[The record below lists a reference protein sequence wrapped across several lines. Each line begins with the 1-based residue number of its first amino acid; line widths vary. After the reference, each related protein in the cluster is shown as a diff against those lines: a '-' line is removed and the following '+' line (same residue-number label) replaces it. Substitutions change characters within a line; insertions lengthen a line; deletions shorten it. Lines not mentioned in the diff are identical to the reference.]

1 MTKWKDEIDV
11 ALGMDPKFSDALHNK
26 IVKKATKRTFHWR
39 YAVTAISF
47 VLVALLLFLTGPTQV
62 EQEVTAVTPFERLI
76 FEASVDEFYISTQYT
91 EETRFFARDSSRY
104 LLVHEFESVQEVS
117 EMQQFLQAMTLV
129 ERSMEHW
136 SAKDV
141 LITMSNGEQLKLKVV
156 QKTDR
161 YLVQD
166 VYTKLLYEVMHTDSK
181 AYEQWRE
188 KIERSTLSGGSILLI
203 SGVMVAIAIISSR
216 LLKIPKIKREKKQDW
231 KSTSLAIAM
240 VLVING
246 YLNYLRV
253 NEYVMQIDV
262 HFILVVLPIIGVQ
275 FFIQKEDAPFK
286 KQVLDWLI
294 IALGVVFIWILMN
307 FG

>member
-11 ALGMDPKFSDALHNK
+11 ALGIDPKFSEALQNK
-26 IVKKATKRTFHWR
+26 ILKKATKRTFHWR
-39 YAVTAISF
+39 YALTAVSF

-76 FEASVDEFYISTQYT
+76 LEASVDEFYISTQYT

-104 LLVHEFESVQEVS
+104 VQVHEFKSVQDVS
-117 EMQQFLQAMTLV
+117 EMQQFLQVMKLV
-129 ERSMEHW
+129 ETSMEHW

-141 LITMSNGEQLKLKVV
+141 LITMSNGEQLKLKIV

-161 YLVQD
+161 YFVQD
-166 VYTKLLYEVMHTDSK
+166 VYTKLVYEVMHTDST
-181 AYEQWRE
+181 AYERWLE
-188 KIERSTLSGGSILLI
+188 KINRSTLSIRSIFLI
-203 SGVMVAIAIISSR
+203 SGLMVGIVMISAR
-216 LLKIPKIKREKKQDW
+216 LLKMPKIKREQKQDW
-231 KSTSLAIAM
+231 KSTSSVIAL

-246 YLNYLRV
+246 YLYYLRV

-275 FFIQKEDAPFK
+275 FFLQKEDAPFK
-286 KQVLDWLI
+286 KKVLDWLI
-294 IALGVVFIWILMN
+294 IALGVVYIWILMN

>member
-11 ALGMDPKFSDALHNK
+11 ALGIDPKFSEALQNK
-26 IVKKATKRTFHWR
+26 ILKKATKRTFHWR
-39 YAVTAISF
+39 YALTAVSF

-62 EQEVTAVTPFERLI
+62 EQEVTTVTPFERLI
-76 FEASVDEFYISTQYT
+76 LEASVDEFYISTQYT

-104 LLVHEFESVQEVS
+104 VQVHEFKSVQDIS
-117 EMQQFLQAMTLV
+117 EMQQFLQVMKLV
-129 ERSMEHW
+129 ETSMEHW

-156 QKTDR
+156 RKTDR

-166 VYTKLLYEVMHTDSK
+166 VYTKLVYEVMHTESK
-181 AYEQWRE
+181 AYERSLE
-188 KIERSTLSGGSILLI
+188 KINRSTLSVVSIFLI
-203 SGVMVAIAIISSR
+203 SGVMAGIAIISAR
-216 LLKIPKIKREKKQDW
+216 LLKMPKIKREQKQDW
-231 KSTSLAIAM
+231 KSTSIAIAL

-246 YLNYLRV
+246 YLYYLRV

-275 FFIQKEDAPFK
+275 FFLQKEDAPFK
-286 KQVLDWLI
+286 KKVLDWLI
-294 IALGVVFIWILMN
+294 IALGVVYIWILMN

>member
-1 MTKWKDEIDV
+1 
-11 ALGMDPKFSDALHNK
+11 
-26 IVKKATKRTFHWR
+26 
-39 YAVTAISF
+39 
-47 VLVALLLFLTGPTQV
+47 
-62 EQEVTAVTPFERLI
+62 
-76 FEASVDEFYISTQYT
+76 
-91 EETRFFARDSSRY
+91 
-104 LLVHEFESVQEVS
+104 
-117 EMQQFLQAMTLV
+117 
-129 ERSMEHW
+129 
-136 SAKDV
+136 
-141 LITMSNGEQLKLKVV
+141 
-156 QKTDR
+156 
-161 YLVQD
+161 
-166 VYTKLLYEVMHTDSK
+166 
-181 AYEQWRE
+181 
-188 KIERSTLSGGSILLI
+188 
-203 SGVMVAIAIISSR
+203 MVAIAIISSR

-246 YLNYLRV
+246 YFNYLRV